1 MDVVEHHEAADGKPL
16 DDVIGD
22 LFCKALADDED
33 LAFLVLH
40 QHFAELLGL
49 LRRIAVDK
57 AAQRVRI
64 AGAVALAAGLC
75 QIIIKLAVARKAQPL
90 AQLHDKRR

>member
-1 MDVVEHHEAADGKPL
+1 MVEHHEAADGEPL

-75 QIIIKLAVARKAQPL
+75 QIVIKLAVARKAQPL
-90 AQLHDKRR
+90 AQLHDKSR

>member
-1 MDVVEHHEAADGKPL
+1 MDMVEHHEAADGKPL
-16 DDVIGD
+16 DDVVGD
-22 LFCKALADDED
+22 LLGKALADDENF
-33 LAFLVLH
+33 AFLVLH

-75 QIIIKLAVARKAQPL
+75 QIVIKLAVARKAQPL
-90 AQLHDKRR
+90 AQLHDKSR